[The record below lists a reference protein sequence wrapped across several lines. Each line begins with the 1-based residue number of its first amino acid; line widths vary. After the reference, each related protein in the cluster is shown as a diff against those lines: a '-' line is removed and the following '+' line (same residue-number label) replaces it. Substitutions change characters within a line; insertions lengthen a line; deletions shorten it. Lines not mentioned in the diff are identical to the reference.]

1 MIIDELECSLN
12 GTGRGE
18 DCCCVKGE
26 AGYSQSAADLRPAMS
41 GFVGA
46 EGVCG
51 LVVGLEGMALLGLV
65 DARDEGRER
74 EREEERREFVVVGEE
89 GLEW

>member
-1 MIIDELECSLN
+1 MTIDELECSLN
-12 GTGRGE
+12 GRGRGE

-26 AGYSQSAADLRPAMS
+26 AGYSQSAVDFKSAML

-46 EGVCG
+46 GAG
-51 LVVGLEGMALLGLV
+51 VGLLVLV

-74 EREEERREFVVVGEE
+74 EREREWEEERREVVVGEE
-89 GLEW
+89 GREG